1 MGAACFRLRKS
12 KKNKGN
18 HEMKERNTKPS
29 DSVRL
34 FAAAATVFASCAAS
48 GAYAFTLEGSPK
60 VAFIYASS
68 AQDGGWNEALEAGRK
83 AVEEQLQVPVSV
95 TENIPEEATKLRAA
109 IDLYVKRGFNI
120 IIGTTYGYSAPMA
133 EAAKAYPNVA
143 FLSASGT
150 ENGANMESF
159 YARTYQGWYLAGIA
173 AGQATKTKKKIGIL
187 AGFPVGV
194 VNWDINSFALGARSV
209 DPTIETV
216 AVFAN
221 SWWDPVKE
229 GQIAQAI
236 LDQKADVLATNLSAT
251 SALDAAEKAGVPSIG
266 FQLDMSHAA
275 PRTIQTSVIFRW
287 EKYLVPTIKEIID
300 GNWKP
305 EEHGA
310 FEGLETGV
318 VDLAPFG
325 PSVSEETKAKVEAA
339 KQEIIAGKLDPFQG
353 PLKKQDGTIVVD
365 AGGKVD
371 DAALWSMDY
380 FVDGVTGTMPA
391 K

>member
-1 MGAACFRLRKS
+1 MTASTNMQRRRKCLVAITAALLAS
-12 KKNKGN
+12 
-18 HEMKERNTKPS
+18 
-29 DSVRL
+29 
-34 FAAAATVFASCAAS
+34 AAT
-48 GAYAFTLEGSPK
+48 GAHAFTLEGPPK

-83 AVEEQLQVPVSV
+83 AVEEQLQVPVAV

-120 IIGTTYGYSAPMA
+120 IVGTTYGYSAPMA

-150 ENGANMESF
+150 NNGPNMESF
-159 YARTYQGWYLAGIA
+159 YARTYQGWYLAGVA
-173 AGQATKTKKKIGIL
+173 AGQATKTKKIGIL

-209 DPTIETV
+209 DPAIETV
-216 AVFAN
+216 AVFTN

-229 GQIAQAI
+229 GQVAQAI

-275 PRTIQTSVIFRW
+275 PKTIQTSVVFRW

-300 GNWKP
+300 GSWKP
-305 EEHGA
+305 EEFGA
-310 FEGLETGV
+310 FEGLDKGV

-325 PSVSEETKAKVEAA
+325 PSVTEETKAKIVAA
-339 KQEIIAGKLDPFQG
+339 RQAIIAGTLDPFQG
-353 PLKKQDGTIVVD
+353 PLKKQDGTVVVE
-365 AGGKVD
+365 AGGKLD

-380 FVDGVTGTMPA
+380 FVEGITGTMPA
-391 K
+391 KQ